1 MKDTSALDRY
11 GRQKMIPGWNQQA
24 LTQSFVLV
32 LGAGALG
39 NEIVKNL
46 ALIGVGTI
54 LIVDFDLVEATNLSR
69 TVLFSQEDI
78 GMSKAEVL
86 ARNTQKLNPDI
97 AVYFIHGNILHDIGL
112 GYFRNADLI
121 IGGLDNI
128 AARAHASTYSALAGK
143 PYLDAGLWEFGGEVR
158 WFFSGQTACFEC
170 TLSLR
175 DRDSI
180 RYSCTG
186 FQSDHSSPAIPTTLA
201 PAAVIGGMT
210 AQEAYFYLTGS
221 REIKPGEALVYNG
234 YHIELR
240 RSKLPLNPTC
250 PNHVTSAYTPVELLA
265 HSPHTIT
272 AKDLFELAEPQL
284 GEASTLIL
292 GRDVLI
298 YLHCPV
304 CQEKEIYMKLI
315 NKIPESNAI
324 CQICGGH
331 REVKIISTLERR
343 DSLIEFRLD
352 ELGIPKGE
360 VIAMVSA
367 NGVMAYFELHLDVEQ
382 LMPAEA

>member
-1 MKDTSALDRY
+1 MKNTSDLDRY

-24 LTQSFVLV
+24 LAQSFVLV

-69 TVLFSQEDI
+69 AVLFSQEDI
-78 GMSKAEVL
+78 GRSKAEVL

-97 AVYFIHGNILHDIGL
+97 AVCFIHGNILHDIGL
-112 GYFRNADLI
+112 GYFRKADLI

-170 TLSLR
+170 TLSHR

-186 FQSDHSSPAIPTTLA
+186 FQSELPSPAIPTTLA
-201 PAAVIGGMT
+201 PAAIIGGMT

-221 REIKPGEALVYNG
+221 REIKAGEALVYNG

-250 PNHVTSAYTPVELLA
+250 PNHVTAAYTPVKQIPYSA
-265 HSPHTIT
+265 HTIT
-272 AKDLFELAEPQL
+272 AKTLFELAERQL
-284 GEASTLIL
+284 EDASMLIL
-292 GRDVLI
+292 GRDVLA
-298 YLHCPV
+298 YLY
-304 CQEKEIYMKLI
+304 CQICKEKEIYMMLI
-315 NKIPESNAI
+315 NKVPESKAT
-324 CQICGGH
+324 CQICGFH
-331 REVKIISTLERR
+331 REVKMISTLGRK
-343 DSLIEFRLD
+343 DSLVEFRLD

-360 VIAMVSA
+360 VITIASE
-367 NGVMAYFELHLDVEQ
+367 NGMMAYFELNLDVEQ
-382 LMPAEA
+382 SLNCE